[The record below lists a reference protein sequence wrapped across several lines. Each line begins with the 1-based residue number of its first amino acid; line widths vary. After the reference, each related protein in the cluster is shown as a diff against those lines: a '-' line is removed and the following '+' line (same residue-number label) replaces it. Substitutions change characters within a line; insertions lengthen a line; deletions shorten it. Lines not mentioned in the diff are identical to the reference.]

1 MMTTSAPAS
10 TNVAENADARTRLL
24 ALVNASWM
32 TQAAAVA
39 VQLRLPDLLADGSRS
54 VEALARETQCHEP
67 SLSRLLQA
75 LTSLDLLTQSAEGA
89 FALTASGAL
98 LRSDV
103 TGSLAS
109 WTVFCGTSSWNTW
122 SRLIESVRTGQSV
135 RKQTRGA
142 DGFEHLEEDPEA
154 ALVFNRAMVDLT
166 QPIAARVAQLVDFTG
181 VNRIVDVGGGVGA
194 LLITI
199 LLAYPGIRGVL
210 FDLPHATRLAGERCA
225 AAGVTERCEFA
236 AGSFFEGVPNG
247 ADAYLLKSVLHD
259 WDDAHSAQILRICRV
274 AMAANAKL
282 LVIERMVPEHY
293 SSSLRDQGIARS
305 DLNMLV
311 GTGGRERTEAAYRAM
326 LESAGLR
333 VTRLIAL
340 PYGFSVIEAIP
351 A

>member
-1 MMTTSAPAS
+1 MTTPAQAS

-39 VQLRLPDLLADGSRS
+39 VQLRLPDLLADEPRS
-54 VEALARETQCHEP
+54 VAALARETQCHEP

-109 WTVFCGTSSWNTW
+109 WAVFCGTRSWTTW

-135 RKQTRGA
+135 RKQTRGV
-142 DGFEHLEEDPEA
+142 DGFAHLEEDPEA
-154 ALVFNRAMVDLT
+154 ALLFNRAMVDLT
-166 QPIAARVAQLVDFTG
+166 QPIASAIAQAVDFTG
-181 VNRIVDVGGGVGA
+181 VDHIVDVGGGVGA

-199 LLAYPGIRGVL
+199 LLAHPRMRGVL
-210 FDLPHATRLAGERCA
+210 FDLSHATRLAGERCA
-225 AAGVTERCEFA
+225 AAGVAERCEFA
-236 AGSFFEGVPNG
+236 TGSFFERVPNG

-259 WDDAHSAQILRICRV
+259 WDDAHSAQILRNCRV
-274 AMAANAKL
+274 AMAANARL
-282 LVIERMVPEHY
+282 LVIERMAPEHY
-293 SSSLRDQGIARS
+293 SSSPHDQGIARS

-311 GTGGRERTEAAYRAM
+311 GTGGRERTEAGYRAM
-326 LESAGLR
+326 VESVGFR
-333 VTRLIAL
+333 MKGLIAL
-340 PYGFSVIEAIP
+340 PDGYSVMEAVS

>member
-1 MMTTSAPAS
+1 MTTTTPTS
-10 TNVAENADARTRLL
+10 TNVTENADARTRLL

-39 VQLRLPDLLADGSRS
+39 VQLRLPELLADGPRS
-54 VEALARETQCHEP
+54 VEALAREAQCHEP

-75 LTSLDLLTQSAEGA
+75 LTSLDLLTQSADGA
-89 FALTASGAL
+89 FALTATGTL
-98 LRSDV
+98 LRSNV
-103 TGSLAS
+103 PGSLAS
-109 WTVFCGTSSWNTW
+109 WTVFCGTSSWTTW

-154 ALVFNRAMVDLT
+154 ALLFNRAMVDLT
-166 QPIAARVAQLVDFTG
+166 QPIARAISQLVDFTG
-181 VNRIVDVGGGVGA
+181 VDRIVDVGGGVGA

-199 LLAYPGIRGVL
+199 LSAHPGMRGVL
-210 FDLPHATRLAGERCA
+210 FDLSHASRVASERFA
-225 AAGVTERCEFA
+225 AAGVAEKCEFVT
-236 AGSFFEGVPNG
+236 GSFFESVPNG
-247 ADAYLLKSVLHD
+247 AGAYLLKSVLHD
-259 WDDAHSAQILRICRV
+259 WDDAHSAQILRNCQV

-282 LVIERMVPEHY
+282 LVVERMAPEHY
-293 SSSLRDQGIARS
+293 SSSSRDQGIARS

-311 GTGGRERTEAAYRAM
+311 GTGGRERTEARYRAM
-326 LESAGLR
+326 VESAGFR

-340 PYGFSVIEAIP
+340 PDGFSVMDAVP